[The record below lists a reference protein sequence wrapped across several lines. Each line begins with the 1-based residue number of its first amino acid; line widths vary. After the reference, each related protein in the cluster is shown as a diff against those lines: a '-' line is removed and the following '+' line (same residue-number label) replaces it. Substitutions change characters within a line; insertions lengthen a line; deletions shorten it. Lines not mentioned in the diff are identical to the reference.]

1 MAIIRP
7 LAARS
12 PQRPPGPTCRN
23 KVLADNADGPDDV
36 HEPDDLDESD
46 NSMVSSGPSVGLL
59 EASWGPLGASWG
71 PRGGLSGASVRS

>member
-1 MAIIRP
+1 MVIFRP

-12 PQRPPGPTCRN
+12 PQNPPGPAWRD
-23 KVLADNADGPDDV
+23 KVLADNADDPDDAD
-36 HEPDDLDESD
+36 EPDDLDESD

-71 PRGGLSGASVRS
+71 PRGGLLGASVRS